1 MYRESQGLQDLWV
14 VWVFLD
20 MMDEMELQVYR
31 VSQGLLEDLEGYAKE
46 NPLPTL
52 AVTLGVGLVL
62 GLLMFG
68 GRRR

>member
-1 MYRESQGLQDLWV
+1 MRKTALAALSVPVSAALLLATPAFGQAREMG
-14 VWVFLD
+14 
-20 MMDEMELQVYR
+20 E
-31 VSQGLLEDLEGYAKE
+31 GLLEDLEGYAKE